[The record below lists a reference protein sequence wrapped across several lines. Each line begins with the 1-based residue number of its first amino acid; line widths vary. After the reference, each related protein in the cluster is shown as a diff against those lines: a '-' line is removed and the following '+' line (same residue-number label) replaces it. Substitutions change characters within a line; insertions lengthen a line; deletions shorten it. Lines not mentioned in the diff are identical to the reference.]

1 MPKISKRMSSIQQSP
16 IVAMNNKAKALAAE
30 GKDVINF
37 SIGVPGFLPPKR
49 VYDAARN
56 ALEHDG
62 GSYLH
67 SRGSDTLVNAFLGR
81 LKKDG
86 FHYTAEEVTCAVGA
100 KNALNNLF
108 IALLDD
114 GDEVIYPS
122 PFWSS
127 YEDNITMYGGVNV
140 AVPCP
145 ASADYKMTGEQLE
158 NAITNKTKIFLFN
171 NPSNPTGMVY
181 SKEEVRALGDVL
193 VNHPDVWI
201 ISDDLYDKM
210 IFDGE
215 EFHHLSHTHPEL
227 KERMIIVQ
235 SVSKTYGMPGWRVGM
250 VAGQKMLIDTLLT
263 ITANTFMNIPAVTQA
278 AAAEAFAGDHDFVRE
293 KCSEFEEKRNIVMDV
308 LGEIKGLICP
318 FPRGAFYAFPHIGNH
333 IGKSYKGTKIK
344 SDIHFCELLL
354 ENEFVACVP
363 GSAFGDDTAFRL
375 SYAMDNEKLKDGL
388 HRLEKFIAEIS

>member
-1 MPKISKRMSSIQQSP
+1 MPSISKRMSSIKQSP
-16 IVAMNNKAKALAAE
+16 IVAMNNKAKAMTAD
-30 GKDVINF
+30 GVDVINF

-49 VYDAARN
+49 IYDAARE
-56 ALEHDG
+56 ALEHDSG
-62 GSYLH
+62 AYLH

-86 FHYTAEEVTCAVGA
+86 FDYSANEVTCAVGA

-108 IALLDD
+108 IALLDE

-127 YEDNITMYGGVNV
+127 YEDNISMYGGVNIAV
-140 AVPCP
+140 ACP
-145 ASADYKMTGEQLE
+145 ATQDYKMTGAQLE
-158 NAITNKTKIFLFN
+158 NAITNRTKIFLFN

-181 SKEEVRALGDVL
+181 SKEEIKALGDVL
-193 VNHPDVWI
+193 VKHPDIWI

-215 EFHHLSHTHPEL
+215 EFHHLLHTHPEL

-250 VAGQKMLIDTLLT
+250 IAAQKLLIDTLLT

-278 AAAEAFAGDHDFVRE
+278 AAAEAFAGDHEFVRE
-293 KCSEFEEKRNIVMDV
+293 KCVEFQEKRDIVMSAIN
-308 LGEIKGLICP
+308 EIEGLICP
-318 FPRGAFYAFPHIGNH
+318 FPRGAFYAFPHIGNF
-333 IGKSYKGTKIK
+333 IGKSFKGEKIA
-344 SDIHFCELLL
+344 SDIQFCELLL
-354 ENEFVACVP
+354 EHAHIACVP
-363 GSAFGDDTAFRL
+363 GSAFGDKTAFRL
-375 SYAMDNEKLKDGL
+375 SYAMDNERLTEGLRRLKS
-388 HRLEKFIAEIS
+388 FISEIS